1 MTSSEPEQIRRE
13 IEGTQRALGADVDRL
28 TEKVNPSRIVER
40 RVERARGAV
49 TNVKEKIM
57 GSPTHRTP
65 TYQSGY
71 QTDSSTSHVGDR
83 ASSAAS
89 SAADTLSS
97 APQAVRQQA
106 QGNPLDA
113 GLIAFGAGWL
123 VASLIPASQ
132 KEQEVATQ
140 AKDAAREHASAVT
153 GPLGEVANQA
163 KENLREPTQQA
174 VEAVRS
180 TATEAA
186 STVQYEGRSAAQD
199 VSGRAQEAKE
209 SVQDYDPG
217 PSGSGRSNPPAS
229 PGYERPYG
237 TS

>member
-1 MTSSEPEQIRRE
+1 MNSSEPEQIRRE

-71 QTDSSTSHVGDR
+71 QADSGTSHVGDR
-83 ASSAAS
+83 VSSAAS

-106 QGNPLDA
+106 QGNPLAA